1 MSVLDER
8 SCRGT
13 DCDTD
18 HHLVVATVRERLAVC
33 KQAAQKFHVERFNL
47 RQLSEME
54 VRKQCQI
61 EITNRFAALDN
72 LSDSED
78 INIDLEKQ

>member
-8 SCRGT
+8 SCRGV
-13 DCDTD
+13 DYDTD
-18 HHLVVATVRERLAVC
+18 HHLVIAKVRERLEVC
-33 KQAAQKFHVERFNL
+33 KQAAQKFYVERFNL

-61 EITNRFAALDN
+61 EITNRFASLEN

-78 INIDLEKQ
+78 INIGQEKQ